1 MTLLVL
7 DIRVPLGETI
17 SSEQDLLNALGNLS
31 LRFVAYLMSF
41 LTLGIFWVGQQTQLG
56 QCARSDRNLTWLH
69 IGFLLAVALMP
80 FSTSLLAEFTTFR
93 TALVVYWLNI
103 LLLGL
108 ALFCTWRYAWHAKL
122 VREDLP
128 PDVRS
133 AGERRIIVAQA
144 LYAFG
149 ALLCLINTYISITF
163 IVLVQ
168 LNYVFAP
175 RIRPLYRL

>member
-7 DIRVPLGETI
+7 DIRIPVGEAI
-17 SSEQDLLNALGNLS
+17 SSEQDLLNALGDQS
-31 LRFVAYLMSF
+31 LRLIAYLMSF
-41 LTLGIFWVGQQTQLG
+41 LTLGIFWVGQQTQLS
-56 QCARSDRNLTWLH
+56 QCARTDRNLTWLH
-69 IGFLLAVALMP
+69 IGYLLPVALMP

-93 TALVVYWLNI
+93 TALVIYWLNI
-103 LLLGL
+103 LLLGA
-108 ALFCTWRYAWHAKL
+108 ALYASWRYAWHAKL

-128 PDVRS
+128 PDVQS
-133 AGERRIIVAQA
+133 VGQRRIVIAQA

-149 ALLCLINTYISITF
+149 ALLCIINTYVSIAF

-175 RIRPLYRL
+175 KFRPLYRL